1 MMCVEGMEGEFNKY
15 LAVLTNEITYVKAFE
30 KKKNLK
36 VQTMQGELKRNT
48 YHILVF
54 FFLSIEIQLVR
65 VMTCNLKSLT
75 SKK

>member
-36 VQTMQGELKRNT
+36 VQTMQGELKRNIP
-48 YHILVF
+48 HFGI